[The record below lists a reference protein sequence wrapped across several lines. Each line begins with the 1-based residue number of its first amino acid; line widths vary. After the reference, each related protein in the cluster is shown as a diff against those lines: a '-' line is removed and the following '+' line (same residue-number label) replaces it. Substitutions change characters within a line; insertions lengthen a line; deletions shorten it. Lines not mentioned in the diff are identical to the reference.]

1 MQLDADTVTLAPGLI
16 LVSVIL
22 CSMAPRRGSDKL
34 PTSAAVGLHEV
45 TEVQSPS
52 LRAGLL

>member
-34 PTSAAVGLHEV
+34 PTSATVGLHEV